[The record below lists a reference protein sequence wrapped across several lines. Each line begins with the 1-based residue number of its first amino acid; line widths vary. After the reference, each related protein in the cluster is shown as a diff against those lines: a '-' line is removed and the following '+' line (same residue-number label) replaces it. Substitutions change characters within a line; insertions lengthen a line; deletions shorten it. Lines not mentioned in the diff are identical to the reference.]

1 MKALTLL
8 TTGLLKIDK
17 EKELRDE
24 CPRASLYEETL
35 HTDMLSEESL
45 LHAPLRRRWLYRLV
59 PPVFAE
65 VLEAFSLR
73 KNYDVVIS
81 WSDPHTLLFAGLLKL
96 FRKRVPL
103 VALMFWISKPKKAA
117 LLKRVHSHI
126 DTIVLWTSTHKEFA
140 INELGIPPEK
150 IRFIPYYVDQKFWRP
165 MPRQT
170 DMICSVGVEMRD
182 YPTLLEAMRGLD
194 IHCHIAAGNFRGK
207 LFRTVSA
214 IYEHGPLPDNVTVE
228 KLGPNELRNLY
239 ARSRFVVVPL
249 LHSDSD
255 NGLTTILEAMAMGKT
270 VICSQIRGQ
279 RDVIQDGKTGI
290 FVPQGDSRK
299 LREVILDL
307 WNNPGKAEAMGREA
321 RRYVELHTTWEH
333 FINNIK
339 TFAEE
344 VGNSRHLT
352 SASGQRN
359 RTLARTHAT
368 GTSIPL

>member
-8 TTGLLKIDK
+8 TTGLLKLDK
-17 EKELRDE
+17 EKELHDE
-24 CPRASLYEETL
+24 CPRASLYEETID
-35 HTDMLSEESL
+35 TEMFSEDSL
-45 LHAPLRRRWLYRLV
+45 KRAPVWRRWAYRLM
-59 PPVFAE
+59 PPVLAE
-65 VLEAFSLR
+65 VLEAYALR
-73 KNYDVVIS
+73 KKYDVVIS
-81 WSDPHTLLFAGLLKL
+81 WSDPHSLLFAGLLKL
-96 FRKRVPL
+96 TRRRFPT

-117 LLKRVHSHI
+117 LLRRVHSHI
-126 DTIVLWTSTHKEFA
+126 DTIVLWTSTHREFA

-165 MPRQT
+165 LPGPT
-170 DMICSVGVEMRD
+170 DMICSAGVEMRD
-182 YPTLLEAMRGLD
+182 YPTLLEAVKGLD

-214 IYEHGPLPDNVTVE
+214 IYEHGPLPENVTVE
-228 KLGPNELRNLY
+228 KLGPAELRKIY

-249 LHSDSD
+249 LQSDSD
-255 NGLTTILEAMAMGKT
+255 NGLTTILEAMAMGKA

-290 FVPQGDSRK
+290 FVPQGDSKK
-299 LREVILDL
+299 LREAILDL
-307 WNNPGKAEAMGREA
+307 WNNPEKAEALGREA
-321 RRYVELHTTWEH
+321 RRFVETHTTWDQ
-333 FINNIK
+333 FVRNIK

-344 VGNSRHLT
+344 LVDTRKGS
-352 SASGQRN
+352 SATAQRN